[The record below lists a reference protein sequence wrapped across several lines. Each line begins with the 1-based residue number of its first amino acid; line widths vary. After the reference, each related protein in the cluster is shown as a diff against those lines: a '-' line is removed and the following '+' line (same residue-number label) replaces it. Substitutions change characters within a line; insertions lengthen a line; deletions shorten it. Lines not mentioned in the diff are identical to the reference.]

1 MLHSKI
7 EGSGKTLV
15 FLHGFL
21 ESMTMWD
28 FLPLSELPYQKLFID
43 LPGHGKSLLTD
54 NATVPSMQF
63 MVDEV
68 KMVLETHNITSFSI
82 VGHSMGAYV
91 ALLLKEQIP
100 GCEKVVLLNSNFW
113 DDNEQ
118 KKKDRLRVADIAFKA
133 KKVFINEAIP
143 NLFGNAALF
152 AEQIVSLK
160 AEAMQMPPEAIAYA
174 ALAMRDRKD
183 FTQLVLEKTS
193 DFYIVHGDLD
203 RLVATD
209 FLKTELK
216 GNVQNLFVI
225 ENAGHMAHIETPS
238 NVMELLK
245 EIFG

>member
-7 EGSGKTLV
+7 EGSGNTLV

-54 NATVPSMQF
+54 NVTVPSMQF

-68 KMVLETHNITSFSI
+68 KTIIEAHNIASFSI
-82 VGHSMGAYV
+82 VGHSMGAYI

-100 GCEKVVLLNSNFW
+100 SCEKVVLLNSNFW

-152 AEQIVSLK
+152 AEQIDSLK

-183 FTQLVLEKTS
+183 FTQLILEKTS
-193 DFYIVHGDLD
+193 DFFIIHGDLD
-203 RLVATD
+203 RLVATE
-209 FLKTELK
+209 FLKAELQ

-225 ENAGHMAHIETPS
+225 ENAGHMAHIETPLK
-238 NVMELLK
+238 VMEILK
-245 EIFG
+245 TIFV